1 MRLFIIRFIV
11 EISNN
16 NKGGPAKGGS
26 MEPMEPPL
34 DPPLLCP
41 HFQRQRGKHLH
52 SFKPLP
58 GILNLKY
65 GTLTAHLDSDK
76 LNM

>member
-1 MRLFIIRFIV
+1 MKLATRTKAALQ
-11 EISNN
+11 
-16 NKGGPAKGGS
+16 KGGS
-26 MEPMEPPL
+26 MEPMDPPL